1 MTASRFGWTFA
12 LTSLAWFVFAL
23 DRLVVTTALPV
34 ISADLDADLAGTEW
48 VVSAYTLTFAVLL
61 LTGAALGD
69 RFGRRRLF
77 IIGLALFT
85 GASALAA
92 MSTSMDQL
100 IIARALQGAGGAIVV
115 PLTLT
120 LLSAA
125 VPADRRGVALG
136 AWG

>member
-34 ISADLDADLAGTEW
+34 ISADLGADLAGAEW

-69 RFGRRRLF
+69 RFGRRRM
-77 IIGLALFT
+77 FT
-85 GASALAA
+85 VG
-92 MSTSMDQL
+92 D
-100 IIARALQGAGGAIVV
+100 RALRGWARSPRPSPRRSRCWWRRASSRERAGRSS
-115 PLTLT
+115 PRW
-120 LLSAA
+120 
-125 VPADRRGVALG
+125 P
-136 AWG
+136 